1 MFEDIDLNLVL
12 SVALYAAL
20 ILVVQN
26 LLFDEDK
33 VAELTN
39 EYVSMAVHAALGVMI
54 ATHSSVGT
62 IKVVE

>member
-33 VAELTN
+33 VAEITN
-39 EYVSMAVHAALGVMI
+39 EYISMAVHAALGVII
-54 ATHSSVGT
+54 ATHSSVGV
-62 IKVVE
+62 IKVTE